1 VEASA
6 TTSVLQRCAAM
17 GAATA
22 VASPCCTALVGPEAS
37 VTLPR
42 CIPLLLVAMMGAAA
56 ASGAAVALHN
66 FCAALAT
73 VRTAATVPLLR
84 CSSLFAA
91 DIGQLRS
98 AMRLNAATLL
108 FSCVALLV
116 AALLVAALGIAT
128 AVDALALL
136 HWTALVAA
144 ATATLSAGALLLS
157 AMP

>member
-1 VEASA
+1 
-6 TTSVLQRCAAM
+6 
-17 GAATA
+17 
-22 VASPCCTALVGPEAS
+22 
-37 VTLPR
+37 
-42 CIPLLLVAMMGAAA
+42 
-56 ASGAAVALHN
+56 LHN

-98 AMRLNAATLL
+98 ATRHNAATLL